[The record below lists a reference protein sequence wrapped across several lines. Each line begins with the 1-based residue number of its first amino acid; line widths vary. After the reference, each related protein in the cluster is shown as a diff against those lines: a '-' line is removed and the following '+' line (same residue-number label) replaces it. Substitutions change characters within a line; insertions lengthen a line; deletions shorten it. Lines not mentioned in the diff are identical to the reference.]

1 MEKDKLEELR
11 EELHRAIENHGRD
24 SLEVLIISQK
34 LDICIV
40 EELKK
45 RKNKKKTIKFNN
57 SVF

>member
-11 EELHRAIENHGRD
+11 EELYRTIEKRGRG
-24 SLEVLIISQK
+24 SLEVLEISQK

-45 RKNKKKTIKFNN
+45 YKNKKDHKI
-57 SVF
+57 